1 MYYMQVKLPVSQMKI
16 GDRFYFSFMTG
27 VVDRLVP
34 QEDGRTKLFAHFEGC
49 HAQPQ
54 HFATP
59 SEDLL
64 FTVYR

>member
-1 MYYMQVKLPVSQMKI
+1 MKV

-34 QEDGRTKLFAHFEGC
+34 QEDGRTKLFAHFEDEGC
-49 HAQPQ
+49 SSQPQ

>member
-1 MYYMQVKLPVSQMKI
+1 MKI

-34 QEDGRTKLFAHFEGC
+34 LGNGYTKLFAHFEGC
-49 HAQPQ
+49 HPHPQ